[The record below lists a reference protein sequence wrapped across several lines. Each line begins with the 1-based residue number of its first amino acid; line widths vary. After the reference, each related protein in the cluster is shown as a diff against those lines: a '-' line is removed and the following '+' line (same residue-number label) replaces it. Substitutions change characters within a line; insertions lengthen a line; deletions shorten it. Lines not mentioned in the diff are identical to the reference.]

1 VGTAFTAVHA
11 ARPALWHD
19 LFHTDG
25 FHPSPAGSYLEA
37 LVIYATIFGVLPLAA
52 VSMPDDPATLWARAR
67 VMQPAGT
74 PPLRLPTTEEMRYLR
89 VVAASV
95 CAVPAFDQPKTQ
107 TGPVAASPPSSVP
120 QVAASDVQ
128 QDAEDAPLGAAGPEP
143 GAAPGEQAKKDAEAN
158 LRAAMPFWLQTADP
172 AKLGPAIEAAKKAGV
187 AAQTVKMAEAKLTE
201 AVSKAAKAAEEKE
214 RKEAEGAA
222 KATAEAEAEAKAKVM
237 TEARVKAE
245 AEEDKFAAK
254 QANAVLT
261 AEAKVAARLK
271 EMQDAEN
278 AEIRERREVESRLR
292 AAMPFS
298 LMTADPA
305 RLKPAIK
312 AAKRAG
318 VSAPIV
324 AKAEAKLHEAE
335 QKAERAAT
343 LKAAQGTETEVV
355 EDAVDNIQVETRS
368 QAQMPASSKAKAE
381 GDVATSP
388 QVLDTPKV
396 TTAIQGAKAGAEA
409 GEEAA
414 AAAVGQQHGNDYAED
429 EPPKD
434 PDFDPAETAAAE
446 RTLSAAMPFPLQLA
460 DPAQLKPAIEAAKQ
474 AGVAAPIVAKA
485 EAKLRE
491 SLCRQADDEL
501 RAAMPYAWQ
510 TADPARLRPAI
521 DAAKQAGVADL
532 QVSAAEAK
540 LKEAEEKP
548 KRAAFDTY
556 DRNHSGKLDHKEL
569 RKALA
574 SLGLNTDSDEAKE
587 LLAKYDEGQ
596 SGLVE
601 FGEFQQL
608 CDALTSLSLSDGT
621 SRRPPASGVGTEK
634 EKTELP
640 AQTRAQ
646 AETGLRSA
654 MPFPLMTADPARLKP
669 AIEAAKRAGVSAPI
683 VAKAEAKLHEAE
695 QKAERAAMTA
705 VAKPK
710 LNSGASIFDPDNLT
724 AKGDDAEGS
733 AAVSAAAVVK
743 PLQTAVPLPKE
754 SSRVQAAAWLA
765 AAEADA
771 ASSPG
776 CSTTSSIKGGVAPT
790 TAENLAAAQDSKT
803 AATLALEAVTAAASA
818 AGRAAARVV
827 EGPAEARFSA
837 TEAKI
842 QAREENMSVAEATEA
857 KAKAEADL
865 QAVLAVLAQAKAA
878 TEAKAMAEVELKAVL
893 QADAEAMSR
902 QMAWA
907 QARRDAEAQL
917 QAAMPFLLQKAD
929 PAKLGPA
936 IEAAKKAG
944 VAAQTVK
951 MAELKLT
958 ETLKKAARAAEE
970 KELDEAERA
979 AKAKAEAEDDARE
992 EAEED
997 LRAAMPFPLMTA
1009 DPARLKPA
1017 IEAAKRAGVWSPLVE
1032 SAEAK
1037 LHEAELKAER
1047 GPPKPGSVEAFLA
1060 KPQALLT
1067 KTKMT
1072 RGPSIFDSGE
1082 GREEK
1087 MRDAE
1092 RVQAKASDAEAKVAK
1107 ADAEMPEH
1115 LLEFELRL
1123 DGALETFPKQAFQ
1136 ARLCAF
1142 LEVDEKAVH
1151 KLQLSAGSVVV
1162 EAVVAMPDGE
1172 ALVAGRKR
1180 LEDADL
1186 ETLSKRLDQQ
1196 ARPIPSRSRLALPCR
1211 AAACSPAPTPCC
1223 PAAHPGPT

>member
-1 VGTAFTAVHA
+1 M
-11 ARPALWHD
+11 
-19 LFHTDG
+19 
-25 FHPSPAGSYLEA
+25 
-37 LVIYATIFGVLPLAA
+37 
-52 VSMPDDPATLWARAR
+52 SMPDDPATLWARAR

-89 VVAASV
+89 IVAASV

-120 QVAASDVQ
+120 PVAASDVQ
-128 QDAEDAPLGAAGPEP
+128 QDAEDAPVGAAGSEP
-143 GAAPGEQAKKDAEAN
+143 GAAPGEQAKKEAEAS

-187 AAQTVKMAEAKLTE
+187 AAQTVATAEAKLTE

-222 KATAEAEAEAKAKVM
+222 KATAAAEAEAKAKAM
-237 TEARVKAE
+237 TEARLKAE
-245 AEEDKFAAK
+245 AEEAKFAAK
-254 QANAVLT
+254 QANAVVT

-278 AEIRERREVESRLR
+278 ADIRERREVETRLR
-292 AAMPFS
+292 AAMPLP

-305 RLKPAIK
+305 RLKPAIE

-318 VSAPIV
+318 LSAPIV

-335 QKAERAAT
+335 QKAERVAMAA
-343 LKAAQGTETEVV
+343 L
-355 EDAVDNIQVETRS
+355 
-368 QAQMPASSKAKAE
+368 
-381 GDVATSP
+381 
-388 QVLDTPKV
+388 
-396 TTAIQGAKAGAEA
+396 
-409 GEEAA
+409 
-414 AAAVGQQHGNDYAED
+414 
-429 EPPKD
+429 
-434 PDFDPAETAAAE
+434 
-446 RTLSAAMPFPLQLA
+446 
-460 DPAQLKPAIEAAKQ
+460 
-474 AGVAAPIVAKA
+474 
-485 EAKLRE
+485 
-491 SLCRQADDEL
+491 
-501 RAAMPYAWQ
+501 
-510 TADPARLRPAI
+510 
-521 DAAKQAGVADL
+521 
-532 QVSAAEAK
+532 
-540 LKEAEEKP
+540 
-548 KRAAFDTY
+548 
-556 DRNHSGKLDHKEL
+556 
-569 RKALA
+569 
-574 SLGLNTDSDEAKE
+574 
-587 LLAKYDEGQ
+587 
-596 SGLVE
+596 
-601 FGEFQQL
+601 
-608 CDALTSLSLSDGT
+608 
-621 SRRPPASGVGTEK
+621 
-634 EKTELP
+634 
-640 AQTRAQ
+640 
-646 AETGLRSA
+646 
-654 MPFPLMTADPARLKP
+654 
-669 AIEAAKRAGVSAPI
+669 
-683 VAKAEAKLHEAE
+683 
-695 QKAERAAMTA
+695 
-705 VAKPK
+705 AKPK
-710 LNSGASIFDPDNLT
+710 LNSGASIFDSDT
-724 AKGDDAEGS
+724 QRAKGDDAEGS
-733 AAVSAAAVVK
+733 VAVK

-771 ASSPG
+771 VSSPG

-803 AATLALEAVTAAASA
+803 AATLALEAVTAAAAA

-827 EGPAEARFSA
+827 EGPAEARFYA

-842 QAREENMSVAEATEA
+842 QARGENMSVAEATEA

-944 VAAQTVK
+944 VAAQTVA
-951 MAELKLT
+951 MAEAKLT

-970 KELDEAERA
+970 KALDEAERA

-1017 IEAAKRAGVWSPLVE
+1017 IEVAKRTGVWSPLVE

-1037 LHEAELKAER
+1037 LHEAEQKAER
-1047 GPPKPGSVEAFLA
+1047 GPPKPGSVEALLA

-1067 KTKMT
+1067 KAKMT
-1072 RGPSIFDSGE
+1072 RGPSIFDSDE
-1082 GREEK
+1082 GKEEK
-1087 MRDAE
+1087 MRE
-1092 RVQAKASDAEAKVAK
+1092 ET
-1107 ADAEMPEH
+1107 PEH
-1115 LLEFELRL
+1115 LLELELRL
-1123 DGALETFPKQAFQ
+1123 DGAVETFPKQAFQ
-1136 ARLCAF
+1136 SRLCAF
-1142 LEVDEKAVH
+1142 LEVEEKAVR

-1186 ETLSKRLDQQ
+1186 ETLSKQLDQQ
-1196 ARPIPSRSRLALPCR
+1196 ARPIPSRSRLALPRR
-1211 AAACSPAPTPCC
+1211 AAACSSALTPCC
-1223 PAAHPGPT
+1223 PPATPGPRERHLSMTSLPLRRSWIRPR

>member
-1 VGTAFTAVHA
+1 M
-11 ARPALWHD
+11 
-19 LFHTDG
+19 
-25 FHPSPAGSYLEA
+25 
-37 LVIYATIFGVLPLAA
+37 
-52 VSMPDDPATLWARAR
+52 SMPDDPATLWARAR

-89 VVAASV
+89 IVAASV

-120 QVAASDVQ
+120 PVAASDVQ
-128 QDAEDAPLGAAGPEP
+128 QDAEDAPVGAAGSEP

-187 AAQTVKMAEAKLTE
+187 AAQTVATAEAKLTE

-222 KATAEAEAEAKAKVM
+222 MATAAAEAEAKAKAM
-237 TEARVKAE
+237 TEARLKAE
-245 AEEDKFAAK
+245 AEEAKFAAK

-278 AEIRERREVESRLR
+278 ADIRERREVETRLR
-292 AAMPFS
+292 AAMPLP

-305 RLKPAIK
+305 RLKPAIE

-318 VSAPIV
+318 LSAPIV

-335 QKAERAAT
+335 QKAERAGA
-343 LKAAQGTETEVV
+343 LKAAQGTETAVV
-355 EDAVDNIQVETRS
+355 EDAVENIQVETRS

-388 QVLDTPKV
+388 KGLDTPKV
-396 TTAIQGAKAGAEA
+396 TTAI
-409 GEEAA
+409 
-414 AAAVGQQHGNDYAED
+414 AED
-429 EPPKD
+429 EPAKD
-434 PDFDPAETAAAE
+434 PNVDPAETAAAE

-521 DAAKQAGVADL
+521 EAAKQAGVADL
-532 QVSAAEAK
+532 KVSAAEAK

-574 SLGLNTDSDEAKE
+574 SLGLNTDSEEAKE
-587 LLAKYDEGQ
+587 LLAKYDADQ
-596 SGLVE
+596 SGLME

-646 AETGLRSA
+646 AEKALRVA
-654 MPFPLMTADPARLKP
+654 MPLPLMTADPARLKP
-669 AIEAAKRAGVSAPI
+669 AIEAAKRAGLSAPI

-695 QKAERAAMTA
+695 QKAERAAMA
-705 VAKPK
+705 ALAKPK
-710 LNSGASIFDPDNLT
+710 LNSGASIFDSDSQR
-724 AKGDDAEGS
+724 AQGDDAEGS
-733 AAVSAAAVVK
+733 VAVK

-771 ASSPG
+771 VSSPG

-803 AATLALEAVTAAASA
+803 AATLALEAVTAAAAA

-842 QAREENMSVAEATEA
+842 QARGENMSVAEATEA

-944 VAAQTVK
+944 VAAQTVA
-951 MAELKLT
+951 MAEAKLT

-970 KELDEAERA
+970 KALDEAERA

-1017 IEAAKRAGVWSPLVE
+1017 IEAAKRTGVWSPLVE

-1037 LHEAELKAER
+1037 LHEAEQKAER
-1047 GPPKPGSVEAFLA
+1047 GPPKPGSVEALLA

-1067 KTKMT
+1067 KAKMT
-1072 RGPSIFDSGE
+1072 RGPSIFDSDE
-1082 GREEK
+1082 GKEEK
-1087 MRDAE
+1087 MRE
-1092 RVQAKASDAEAKVAK
+1092 ET
-1107 ADAEMPEH
+1107 PEH
-1115 LLEFELRL
+1115 LLELELRL
-1123 DGALETFPKQAFQ
+1123 DGAVETFPKQAFQ
-1136 ARLCAF
+1136 SRLCAF
-1142 LEVDEKAVH
+1142 LEVEEKAVR

-1186 ETLSKRLDQQ
+1186 ETLSKQLDQQ
-1196 ARPIPSRSRLALPCR
+1196 ARPIPSRSRLALPRR
-1211 AAACSPAPTPCC
+1211 AAACSSALTPCC
-1223 PAAHPGPT
+1223 PPAHPGPT